1 MRFTIELEAHFVAPH
16 LKLTTTFQPLAN
28 STSYCHFR
36 YLGELQGMSC
46 VVASSCFFLLF
57 CNDGLLATGLGVE
70 QLGLVTYNECNFLRI
85 LSATNQSF
93 SCCIVQCGYGAMV
106 DITQEMK
113 YWAEWAALASAPSWT
128 SFSLLFAQ
136 SSQHCTKRAF
146 SAFLY
151 LIIAPSRLADL
162 RNNSHVSRHCNVRPR
177 VKCICSRGGP
187 LGYRSGHFSFSE
199 LLIGFPKLSCRFDLH
214 WFNLYYL
221 N

>member
-1 MRFTIELEAHFVAPH
+1 
-16 LKLTTTFQPLAN
+16 
-28 STSYCHFR
+28 
-36 YLGELQGMSC
+36 MSC

-199 LLIGFPKLSCRFDLH
+199 LLIGFPKLSCRFNLH

-221 N
+221 NWHWLPHWINLHCSLD